1 MSSDPPHATQT
12 VVVAAG
18 TVDCMSSSEH
28 SAAALGGSLTPGVL
42 YATPDLVFLRP
53 KALTVALAVAG
64 LLSFLGTLPLL
75 AALKQPGTTTTNQV
89 DEFFVHGTVVK
100 PDRLILVE
108 GFQQAAQGWYL
119 DPGASG
125 TLVYRVAGHPGTTTA
140 VNLWLNLTGGV
151 SDAVSVSAPGLPAV
165 RIATNLRSFGDR
177 LEIPSEYANA
187 SSVDVQI
194 DGSNA
199 SAVQQLVIDK
209 ISTYSVTGTDPRPPP
224 IYSFVA
230 FGVLAGLISFALLR
244 RRQHA
249 IPTSAGI
256 GLVAALA
263 ASTRIAALFTLH
275 LPTEPDAI
283 GYRTYAERFQWWPL
297 FDNGIFSGNF
307 YEREPLFPM
316 VVHVYFQLIGS
327 SDFHVRVVS
336 ATLSVAVVILSVVAA
351 RRRLQTWWGP
361 LLVGLVM
368 AISGPLIQE
377 SYRGLRLEQ
386 ETLLILGLY
395 LALDREPARR
405 PVLDAIAIG
414 LLGAAMALA
423 RTYFIPVFIAA
434 VAVSFLL
441 RYRSLPKVVG
451 LVAIATL
458 MMGGAEVAHR
468 IGLYEHHGTAFFDTN
483 GYVRWDANEELY
495 RFHRPLPHIELFPT
509 VTQYQTLGN
518 YSGPLI
524 SSYQYLFVIHS
535 PVEFARD
542 SLAGTRLMFDSLDSF
557 IFDVRAAVDVH
568 KFPAR
573 LAPLAKSVATRFDI
587 LLSWTVV
594 LGLLAMCLRAWRE
607 PRLIILPTIVV
618 TWIGMTAFLLDHQ
631 LLEKYR
637 HTWQTYPLVLI
648 AGAWLLERI
657 ALYVAPRIKAR
668 QVLNAEVALFAG
680 GLILTLGSTVA
691 PPSVRYGLVVLA
703 ASGVGLLTYRRPAW
717 GVGAALLSISAGTG
731 LAGAAVA
738 LASALAILY
747 RVRPAARSL
756 LPLVALIPLA
766 LAMVF
771 GGATVSV
778 AGLEAAAVM
787 IAVVA
792 AVMLAVREPAIR
804 EQLVWLLAGIAPLA
818 GLVYFLAP
826 SAPGVVELAPAG
838 VVAAA
843 WLYLNGHRT
852 ALVLGLLDLALVLL
866 IEPLAAW
873 VAVAVVVAWLAIQAG
888 RIPRSRRL
896 AVAGGLAGLL
906 ALLAVGASLAA
917 TTPAA
922 TAGWTTRL
930 DSPSASVRQD
940 ITVDSTSENSIWVY
954 GRRSTALTDFPFTV
968 LVDGSPVT
976 TDLNSSL
983 PTDVMTWNRIPV
995 SPTLHVG
1002 QRLEVRIVAGGQPNP
1017 VDRYIELGGVYATVD
1032 GISSPGANGT
1042 YLVVLGDDS
1051 IPMAPAGLPEPMVR
1065 NRLQLPMGEWLP
1077 GERTAPP
1084 ESRKEA
1090 SVLQIWRE
1098 TLAVAIS
1105 RPVGAGTGNLGTALN
1120 REGAGLGPGLTARDE
1135 LLQALGEW
1143 GWLGLASLVLVL
1155 AVAGWAARRARD
1167 QLPIALL
1174 SLAAITMLAESVLAE
1189 PASAVGVW
1197 LAVGFCL
1204 GAIESRAAGR
1214 STSQASTDG
1223 TRPATSPREAIHAG

>member
-28 SAAALGGSLTPGVL
+28 SALPSADRHAQCALL
-42 YATPDLVFLRP
+42 TPDLVFFRP
-53 KALTVALAVAG
+53 KALTIALAVAG
-64 LLSFLGTLPLL
+64 LLSLLGTLPLL

-125 TLVYRVAGHPGTTTA
+125 KLVYRVPGHPGTTTA

-194 DGSNA
+194 DGNNA

-209 ISTYSVTGTDPRPPP
+209 ISTSSVTGTDPSAPP

-230 FGVLAGLISFALLR
+230 LGVLAGVISFALLR

-249 IPTSAGI
+249 IPMSVGI
-256 GLVAALA
+256 GIVATLA
-263 ASTRIAALFTLH
+263 AATRIAALFTLH
-275 LPTEPDAI
+275 LPTESDAV
-283 GYRTYAERFQWWPL
+283 GYRNYAERFQWWPL

-316 VVHVYFQLIGS
+316 VVHIYFQLIGS
-327 SDFHVRVVS
+327 SDFHIRVVS

-351 RRRLQTWWGP
+351 QRRLHTWWAP

-377 SYRGLRLEQ
+377 SYRGLRLEE

-451 LVAIATL
+451 LVAVATL
-458 MMGGAEVAHR
+458 IMGGAEAAHR
-468 IGLYEHHGTAFFDTN
+468 VGLYEHHGNAFFDTN
-483 GYVRWDANEELY
+483 GYVRWSANEELY

-509 VTQYQTLGN
+509 VTQYQTEGN

-535 PVEFARD
+535 PVEFVRD
-542 SLAGTRLMFDSLDSF
+542 SLAGTRLMFDSIDTF

-568 KFPAR
+568 KFPER
-573 LAPLAKSVATRFDI
+573 LAPLAKSIATRFDL
-587 LLSWTVV
+587 LLSWTVL

-607 PRLIILPTIVV
+607 PRLIILPVIVV
-618 TWIGMTAFLLDHQ
+618 AWIGMTAFLLDHNV
-631 LLEKYR
+631 LERYR

-648 AGAWLLERI
+648 AGTWLLERV

-680 GLILTLGSTVA
+680 GLLLTLGSIVA
-691 PPSVRYGLVVLA
+691 PQSARYGLVVLA
-703 ASGVGLLTYRRPAW
+703 AGAVGLLTYRRPAW

-731 LAGAAVA
+731 LAGAAIA
-738 LASALAILY
+738 LASTLAILY
-747 RVRPAARSL
+747 RMRPAARLL
-756 LPLVALIPLA
+756 LPVTVLIPLA

-771 GGATVSV
+771 AGATVSLT
-778 AGLEAAAVM
+778 GLESADVM

-792 AVMLAVREPAIR
+792 AVMLAVREAPIR

-852 ALVLGLLDLALVLL
+852 ALVLGLLDLVLVLL

-873 VAVAVVVAWLAIQAG
+873 VAVAVVVALLAIQAG
-888 RIPRSRRL
+888 RIPPSRRL
-896 AVAGGLAGLL
+896 AVAGALAGLL
-906 ALLAVGASLAA
+906 ALLAVDASLAA

-922 TAGWTTRL
+922 TPGWTTRL

-940 ITVDSTSENSIWVY
+940 ITVDSTSDNSIWIY

-968 LVDGSPVT
+968 LVNGKPVT

-995 SPTLHVG
+995 SSTLRIG
-1002 QRLEVRIVAGGQPNP
+1002 DRLEVRIVAGGQPNP
-1017 VDRYIELGGVYATVD
+1017 VDRYIELGGVYSTVD

-1090 SVLQIWRE
+1090 AVLQVWRG
-1098 TLAVAIS
+1098 TLAVAVS
-1105 RPVGAGTGNLGTALN
+1105 KPFGAGTGNLGTALN
-1120 REGAGLGPGLTARDE
+1120 GEGAGLGPGLTARDQ

-1155 AVAGWAARRARD
+1155 AVAGWTARRAAD

-1174 SLAAITMLAESVLAE
+1174 TVAVVTMLGESVLAE
-1189 PASAVGVW
+1189 PASAVGLW

-1204 GAIESRAAGR
+1204 GAISSGASGP
-1214 STSQASTDG
+1214 STSRASTDG
-1223 TRPATSPREAIHAG
+1223 TRPETSPREAIHAG